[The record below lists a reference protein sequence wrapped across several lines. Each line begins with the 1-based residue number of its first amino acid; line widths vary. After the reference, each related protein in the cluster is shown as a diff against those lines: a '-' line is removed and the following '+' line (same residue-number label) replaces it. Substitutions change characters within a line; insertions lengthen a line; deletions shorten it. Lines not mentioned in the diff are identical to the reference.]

1 MEEQRAL
8 EAPCDFNAEQSH
20 SDEADGG
27 RVGGDLE
34 DSLTQEGVL
43 QKKIKR

>member
-8 EAPCDFNAEQSH
+8 EAPCDFNAEQPH

-27 RVGGDLE
+27 RVGGVWKIP
-34 DSLTQEGVL
+34 LTQEAVL
-43 QKKIKR
+43 QRKIKR

>member
-8 EAPCDFNAEQSH
+8 EAPCDFNAEQPH

-27 RVGGDLE
+27 RVGG
-34 DSLTQEGVL
+34 VW
-43 QKKIKR
+43 KIPLLRRPSYRGR